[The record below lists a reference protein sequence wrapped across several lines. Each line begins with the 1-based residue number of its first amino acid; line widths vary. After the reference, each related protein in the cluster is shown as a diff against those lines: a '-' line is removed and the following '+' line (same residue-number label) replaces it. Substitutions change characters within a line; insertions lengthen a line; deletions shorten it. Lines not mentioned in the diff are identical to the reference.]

1 MEEKKAQSFLEKLKA
16 KAQAQEKYGG
26 PITEKE
32 ASIGTRTCPNCG
44 AGRAKD
50 DGLTHCAYC
59 GFEFLQ
65 VTLTDGLH
73 IKKDDNSRKN
83 Q

>member
-16 KAQAQEKYGG
+16 RAQAQEKYGG

-32 ASIGTRTCPNCG
+32 AHIGARTCPNCG

-50 DGLTHCAYC
+50 DGISHCAYC

-73 IKKDDNSRKN
+73 IKKEDNSREH